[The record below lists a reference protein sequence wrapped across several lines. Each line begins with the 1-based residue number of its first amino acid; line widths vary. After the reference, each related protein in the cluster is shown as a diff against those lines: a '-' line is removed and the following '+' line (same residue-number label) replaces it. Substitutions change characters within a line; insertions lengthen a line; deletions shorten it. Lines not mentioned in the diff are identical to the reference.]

1 MLRLGGKT
9 KMKIL
14 FLPFL
19 QMPTGHHQVADA
31 LIRSVMRRDP
41 SVELK
46 KVDFLSF
53 VNEKIEKIFTTTY
66 LKWIDHSP
74 QTFTWV
80 YRYFV
85 YPSNASKHFHLYE
98 SLFLSKML
106 EMLKQ
111 ENPDLIVCT
120 QAFPSFLISRLKLQ
134 EKIETPVINVYT
146 DFFINKLWGL
156 QGIDYH
162 FVCDRPLKEELI
174 SKGIPAESIF
184 ITGIPVDECF
194 LPKKRPLKYTR
205 PYHLLISG
213 GNSGLGDIQTFLK
226 VLKPSSDFRYSIMC
240 GKNEKLYREI
250 SSLGL
255 ANIRPLPYLSSRQ
268 AMDDLYNE
276 ADAIITK
283 PGGVTISEA
292 LIKSLPIFVHSTLP
306 GQEEVNLHY
315 LESHGLVRVLQ
326 PDQPIEEQVIRI
338 LSDHQE
344 RTRWYNQVNAYRKRQ
359 EGKAWEKILEFI
371 NSRDLTYSAKGEER
385 C

>member
-1 MLRLGGKT
+1 
-9 KMKIL
+9 MKVL

-31 LIRSVMRRDP
+31 LIRSVKRRDP
-41 SVELK
+41 SIDLK

-53 VNEKIEKIFTTTY
+53 VNERIEKIVTTTY
-66 LKWIDHSP
+66 LKWIDHYP
-74 QTFTWV
+74 QTYTWL

-85 YPSNASKHFHLYE
+85 YPSTASKHFHLYE

-106 EMLKQ
+106 EMLSL
-111 ENPDLIVCT
+111 ESPDLIVCT
-120 QAFPSFLISRLKLQ
+120 QAFPSFLISRLKVQGKLN
-134 EKIETPVINVYT
+134 IPVINVYT

-156 QGIDYH
+156 HGIDYH
-162 FVCDRPLKEELI
+162 FVSDQPLKEELI
-174 SKGIPAESIF
+174 ARGIPAARIY

-194 LPKKRPLKYTR
+194 LPKKRPLKCAR

-226 VLKPSSDFRYSIMC
+226 ALKPSPDFRYSIMC

-255 ANIRPLPYLSSRQ
+255 ANIKALPYLSSRQ
-268 AMDDLYNE
+268 AIDDLYNE

-306 GQEEVNLHY
+306 GQEEVNLRY
-315 LESHGLVRVLQ
+315 LESQELVRVLH
-326 PDQPIEEQVIRI
+326 PDQPIEEQVAQI
-338 LSDHQE
+338 LSDRQE
-344 RTRWYNQVNAYRKRQ
+344 HARWYNQVKAYHKRQ
-359 EGKAWEKILEFI
+359 EVKAWEKILEFMEKQE
-371 NSRDLTYSAKGEER
+371 SVYSIKGEER

>member
-1 MLRLGGKT
+1 
-9 KMKIL
+9 MKIL